1 MHPKWCGEGAPIF
14 VREYGPF
21 LGHPETGIFVGR
33 AFPIGLTPHPYITCG
48 WPAIPCQAASPVA
61 LRLDTLTGKVAG
73 AEGGLKIV
81 PADGAVQVEQLPG
94 HKQSGHSLTL
104 ACPSNSIKLH

>member
-1 MHPKWCGEGAPIF
+1 
-14 VREYGPF
+14 
-21 LGHPETGIFVGR
+21 
-33 AFPIGLTPHPYITCG
+33 
-48 WPAIPCQAASPVA
+48 VA

-94 HKQSGHSLTL
+94 HKQSGHSFSLT
-104 ACPSNSIKLH
+104 CPNSLIKLD